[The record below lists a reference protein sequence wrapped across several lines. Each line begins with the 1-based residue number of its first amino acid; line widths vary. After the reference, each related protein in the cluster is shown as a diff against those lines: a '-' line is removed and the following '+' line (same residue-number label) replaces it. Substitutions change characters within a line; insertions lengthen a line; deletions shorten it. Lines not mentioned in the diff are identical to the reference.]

1 MNVCSYF
8 WKDSMKNELSRLTAD
23 IPKACHLKLK
33 SIALVT
39 GKSMRDVLVDA
50 IEAIDIECLASN
62 HVPNAETLKAMENI
76 EAGKGLV
83 EIDDLKDLFK
93 KLGIK

>member
-1 MNVCSYF
+1 
-8 WKDSMKNELSRLTAD
+8 MKNDQSRLTAD

-39 GKSMRDVLVDA
+39 GKSMREVLVEA
-50 IEAIDIECLASN
+50 IEAIDVACLTSD
-62 HVPNAETLKAMENI
+62 HVPNAETLRSIENI
-76 EAGKGLV
+76 ESGKGLT
-83 EIDDLKDLFK
+83 EIDDLRDLFK